1 MKRAYISPVVMVVV
15 VKTDGL
21 MQTLSVTDAQTQS
34 NNAAWGREDDSFWD
48 DEE

>member
-1 MKRAYISPVVMVVV
+1 MKREYISPVVNIVVV
-15 VKTDGL
+15 RIDHL
-21 MQTLSVTDAQTQS
+21 MLVVSETTQD